1 MLYITDIS
9 GEIVGVAGY
18 RNDNY
23 GTTSLSELASALGG
37 SLKESLVRSFDYD
50 TCKTWGTGLYF
61 LFGEDSTSSRYA
73 LVYVA
78 HTSDGYAVTPIGD
91 TADFGTDAQKYNLLY
106 QINSDGVKFRTGSTL
121 PCYIKKLM

>member
-1 MLYITDIS
+1 M
-9 GEIVGVAGY
+9 
-18 RNDNY
+18 
-23 GTTSLSELASALGG
+23 LGG
-37 SLKESLVRSFDYD
+37 SLKESLVRSFDYE

-61 LFGEDSTSSRYA
+61 LFGEDSVVDRYA

-78 HTSDGYAVTPIGD
+78 HPSYGYAVIPIGD

-106 QINSDGVKFRTGSTL
+106 QINSDGVKFRTGSVM